1 MCVWYVCVYVVK
13 YICVCGACV
22 VCGIHV
28 WCVMYDHACMWC
40 ACVTCVI
47 CMCVMCVC
55 VQGGGRRPPP
65 SGAGEKPLRLVPRPS
80 LDAVGRIKTL
90 FWPKSRKKPP
100 DFSREERSWASSSLT
115 KDCKKTG
122 GYYYGLLPV
131 TEEHRKTPSL
141 SRVSRW
147 GGDAMARCHGPQPRV
162 ENSHAARSR
171 AHRPCLLHDSHNSHG
186 SCHGR
191 AQNAPFMAWNERG
204 HNFN

>member
-1 MCVWYVCVYVVK
+1 
-13 YICVCGACV
+13 
-22 VCGIHV
+22 
-28 WCVMYDHACMWC
+28 MYDHACMWY

-122 GYYYGLLPV
+122 GYYYGLLTV

-147 GGDAMARCHGPQPRV
+147 GGMPWPGAMDPSPGWRTAMLP
-162 ENSHAARSR
+162 AAEPTDP
-171 AHRPCLLHDSHNSHG
+171 AFYMIPTTPMEAVTEEPKMLHSWLGTKEGIISIKVPGCQKH
-186 SCHGR
+186 CY
-191 AQNAPFMAWNERG
+191 
-204 HNFN
+204 